1 MDDDLGAL
9 LRRHR
14 QDADLT
20 IEDLAAASGVSD
32 RGIGDIER
40 GVSRLVSVDLQAAE
54 TLLAAE

>member
-1 MDDDLGAL
+1 VDDDLGAL

-32 RGIGDIER
+32 RGIG
-40 GVSRLVSVDLQAAE
+40 AK
-54 TLLAAE
+54 